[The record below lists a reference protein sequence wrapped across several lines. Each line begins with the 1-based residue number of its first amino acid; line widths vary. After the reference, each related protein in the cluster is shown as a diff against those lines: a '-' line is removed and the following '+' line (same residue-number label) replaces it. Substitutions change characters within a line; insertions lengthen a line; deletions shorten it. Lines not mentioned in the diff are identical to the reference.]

1 MSIVIND
8 LPVSIKQKEMNYN
21 DFISLLSKK
30 STLNN
35 ISNSSIEF
43 EWVEDFDKKE
53 EKKILDLDSVKWL
66 YNSL

>member
-8 LPVSIKQKEMNYN
+8 LPVSIKQKEMNYD